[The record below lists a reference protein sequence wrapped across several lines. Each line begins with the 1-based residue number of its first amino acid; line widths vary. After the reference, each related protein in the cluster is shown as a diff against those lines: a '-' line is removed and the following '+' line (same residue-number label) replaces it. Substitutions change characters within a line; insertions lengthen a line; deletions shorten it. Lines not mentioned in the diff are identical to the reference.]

1 MSVSFVS
8 SLRPRPG
15 FVRPLK
21 TVNQNLKLPT
31 FIFPQTYLV
40 HLGKTWKRRK
50 NDMKCDKKDDD
61 KHGTMVPWYH
71 GTMVPLSRIRL
82 VFFSFSSPFT
92 DCIYVPVSVTS
103 K

>member
-61 KHGTMVPWYH
+61 KHGTMVP
-71 GTMVPLSRIRL
+71 LSRIRL

>member
-71 GTMVPLSRIRL
+71 GTIIADSFGI
-82 VFFSFSSPFT
+82 FFFFIS
-92 DCIYVPVSVTS
+92 IYGLYICSC
-103 K
+103 